1 MRIYIAGGGGMLG
14 DAVYKHFYLKGHDL
28 DVTDIKPT
36 EAYIDQLDVRDYHAQ
51 HGRISYFRPHVII
64 NLAALTDL
72 EYCEGHAQEAMD
84 TNCGGSANLAA
95 LSQKFGARYVYI
107 STAGIFDGLQK
118 EYSEY
123 DTPNPLSI
131 YGKAKH
137 YGELIAL
144 SIPGAIVLRPGWM
157 MGGGP
162 SKDKKFIN
170 KLYKQLRSSKDGEY
184 VINAVA
190 DKCGT
195 PTYTVDLAKQ
205 IDKLLCH
212 TDKVFAGLF
221 NCTCLG
227 STNRYEIAQEFLRL
241 MDVQNVRLELVTSD
255 YFKDAYHA
263 PRPASEVL
271 RAVRLDVSGLNVMR
285 DWKECLAEYVKEFP
299 KL

>member
-51 HGRISYFRPHVII
+51 HGRISYFRPRVII

-95 LSQKFGARYVYI
+95 LSHKFGARYVYI
-107 STAGIFDGLQK
+107 STAGIFDGLQN

-131 YGKAKH
+131 YGKAKY

-170 KLYKQLRSSKDGEY
+170 KIYQQLLSGKRDLR
-184 VINAVA
+184 AVA

-205 IDKLLCH
+205 IDKLLS
-212 TDKVFAGLF
+212 TPNISGLF

-227 STNRYEIAQEFLRL
+227 STNRYEVAQEFLRL
-241 MDVQNVRLELVTSD
+241 MDVQNAKLELVTSD

-271 RAVRLDVSGLNVMR
+271 RAVQLDVSGLNIMR

>member
-1 MRIYIAGGGGMLG
+1 MLG

-36 EAYIDQLDVRDYHAQ
+36 EAYIDQFDVRDYHAQ
-51 HGRISYFRPHVII
+51 NGRISYFRPRVII

-107 STAGIFDGLQK
+107 STAGIFDGLQN

-131 YGKAKH
+131 YGKAKY

-170 KLYKQLRSSKDGEY
+170 KIYQQLLSGKRDLR
-184 VINAVA
+184 AVA

-205 IDKLLCH
+205 IDKLLS
-212 TDKVFAGLF
+212 TPNISGLF

-227 STNRYEIAQEFLRL
+227 STNRYEVAQEFLRL
-241 MDVQNVRLELVTSD
+241 MDVQNAKLELVTSD

-271 RAVRLDVSGLNVMR
+271 RAVQLDVSGLNIMR

>member
-1 MRIYIAGGGGMLG
+1 MLG

-51 HGRISYFRPHVII
+51 HGRISYFRPRVII

-107 STAGIFDGLQK
+107 STAGIFDGLQN

-170 KLYKQLRSSKDGEY
+170 KIYQQLLSGKRDLR
-184 VINAVA
+184 AVA

-205 IDKLLCH
+205 IDKLLS
-212 TDKVFAGLF
+212 TPNISGLF

-227 STNRYEIAQEFLRL
+227 STNRYEVAQEFLRL
-241 MDVQNVRLELVTSD
+241 MDVQNAKLELVTSD
-255 YFKDAYHA
+255 YFKDVYHA

-271 RAVRLDVSGLNVMR
+271 RAVQLDVSGLNIMR

>member
-36 EAYIDQLDVRDYHAQ
+36 EAYIDQFDVRDYHAQ
-51 HGRISYFRPHVII
+51 NGRISYFRPRVII

-107 STAGIFDGLQK
+107 STAGIFDGLQN

-131 YGKAKH
+131 YGKAKY

-170 KLYKQLRSSKDGEY
+170 KIYQQLLSGKRDLR
-184 VINAVA
+184 AVA

-205 IDKLLCH
+205 IDKLLS
-212 TDKVFAGLF
+212 TPNISGLF

-227 STNRYEIAQEFLRL
+227 STNRYEVAQEFLRL
-241 MDVQNVRLELVTSD
+241 MDVQNAKLELVTSD

-271 RAVRLDVSGLNVMR
+271 RAVQLDVSGLNIMR